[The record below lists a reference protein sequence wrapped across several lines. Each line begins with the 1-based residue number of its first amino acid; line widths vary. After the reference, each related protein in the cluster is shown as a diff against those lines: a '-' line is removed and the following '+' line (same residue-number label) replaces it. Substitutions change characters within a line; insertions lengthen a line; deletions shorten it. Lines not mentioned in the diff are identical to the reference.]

1 QDLLHRG
8 VSVDG
13 ERGGAHGSS
22 RTETGGAA
30 EDAGATAR
38 TVLSDISSAHRE
50 VYALYEIAQTLG
62 SSLRLVEVLDLVVS
76 KIGQLIPYHTCVI
89 HLLED
94 GGDGLSARFVSGA
107 NADSLRGRSLR
118 LGEGITGW
126 AAAERTSRFSTS
138 PELDLA
144 GTPVDPAQYPTVAAL
159 PLCPARK

>member
-76 KIGQLIPYHTCVI
+76 KIGPPIPYHTCVL

-94 GGDGLSARFVSGA
+94 RGDGLSPRFVQCA
-107 NADSLRGRSLR
+107 HPASLPGPAPRC
-118 LGEGITGW
+118 
-126 AAAERTSRFSTS
+126 AA
-138 PELDLA
+138 
-144 GTPVDPAQYPTVAAL
+144 
-159 PLCPARK
+159 